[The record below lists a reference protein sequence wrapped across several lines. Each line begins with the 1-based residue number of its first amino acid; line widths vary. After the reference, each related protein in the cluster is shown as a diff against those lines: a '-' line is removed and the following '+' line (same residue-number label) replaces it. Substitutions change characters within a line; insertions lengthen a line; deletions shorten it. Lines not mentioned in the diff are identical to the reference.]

1 MSCGDYGI
9 PCIGSMGR
17 PSLSTYKELKAEAKL
32 QSETGTVMKV
42 LLDAD
47 KIKRKYVIY
56 KNQSI
61 KIEAI

>member
-17 PSLSTYKELKAEAKL
+17 PSLSDYKELKAEAKL
-32 QSETGTVMKV
+32 QSEMGTVMKV

-56 KNQSI
+56 KN
-61 KIEAI
+61 K